1 MLTAETY
8 IRVRY
13 GEVDR
18 MGYVYYGNYPLYYES
33 ARTEMLRKFGL
44 SYLQMEDD
52 GIILPV
58 MDMHIEYLAPA
69 LYDDLLTIKTKL
81 IKYPAV
87 RLIFNYEI
95 YNETREL
102 LNKASTTLVFADATT
117 KKPRKAPYY
126 FLNRVKEFF

>member
-1 MLTAETY
+1 MLTAETN

-33 ARTEMLRKFGL
+33 ARTEMLRNFGL
-44 SYLQMEDD
+44 SYRQMEDE

-69 LYDDLLTIKTKL
+69 LYDDLLTIKTIL
-81 IKYPAV
+81 IQYPAV

-95 YNETREL
+95 YNESRDL
-102 LNKASTTLVFADATT
+102 LNIASTTLVFADAKT
-117 KKPRKAPYY
+117 KKPRKAPEY
-126 FLNRVKEFF
+126 F